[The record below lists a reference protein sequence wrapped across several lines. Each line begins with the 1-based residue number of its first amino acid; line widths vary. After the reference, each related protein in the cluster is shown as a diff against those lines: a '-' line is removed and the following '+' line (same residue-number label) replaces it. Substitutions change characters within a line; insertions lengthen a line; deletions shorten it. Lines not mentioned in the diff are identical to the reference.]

1 MMIKI
6 LLIILN
12 ILMIINLRWRDNE
25 IRNEKNS
32 TDPVI
37 EFDYEELERETEIFN
52 KNSDIELLNIAFRC
66 LF

>member
-1 MMIKI
+1 
-6 LLIILN
+6 
-12 ILMIINLRWRDNE
+12 MIINLRWQDNE

-32 TDPVI
+32 TNPVI